1 MAVYAGKTKLPKGDM
16 FDMLEGSRYLGP
28 ARLGAPAIGGGSALG
43 LEALWNKITG
53 GKKEDKSIKKT
64 DNISQSTPMP
74 PEDED
79 PENKDDKVEKIPS
92 DVREDLVRA
101 VVRKIMEEDLDKGNL
116 QVPKDIE
123 DLIKSGTATTSEQD
137 PIRIFLKNYGPD
149 NLKKIMSMSS
159 EFEKMYSPKE
169 AADAIRTAFPDI
181 EQFFDNAKQVSTG
194 LDLIKKYQGGLVGI
208 NELTRGL

>member
-1 MAVYAGKTKLPKGDM
+1 LDQLVWVHPQLAVVLHWDLKHYG
-16 FDMLEGSRYLGP
+16 
-28 ARLGAPAIGGGSALG
+28 I
-43 LEALWNKITG
+43 KITG

-123 DLIKSGTATTSEQD
+123 DLIKSGTATTSE
-137 PIRIFLKNYGPD
+137 
-149 NLKKIMSMSS
+149 
-159 EFEKMYSPKE
+159 
-169 AADAIRTAFPDI
+169 
-181 EQFFDNAKQVSTG
+181 
-194 LDLIKKYQGGLVGI
+194 
-208 NELTRGL
+208 